1 MVVPSQL
8 QVSTRLIAFMWFFH
22 KFPDRLI
29 VMHTRPEHAPEA
41 LRGSAFPDGQ
51 FVVLD
56 GDRSVG
62 ATTTLRLH

>member
-1 MVVPSQL
+1 
-8 QVSTRLIAFMWFFH
+8 MWFFH

-29 VMHTRPEHAPEA
+29 VMHTRPEYAPEA

-62 ATTTLRLH
+62 VTTTLHLH